1 MDLDIRRGDDRIP
14 DKNDGG
20 DRIGVDRGG
29 DSDTMEDESRPIKL
43 ESTHGGATAP
53 RGNPLRFFCFE

>member
-1 MDLDIRRGDDRIP
+1 MSP